1 MKPDFGL
8 LLLRLTFGLL
18 MMGHGLGKVQDLIAG
33 KTAFA
38 DPIGIGQGPSLAL
51 AAFAEFFCALA
62 VVVGFKTRWAAIPI
76 VVTMLVAAFIVHA
89 DDGWGQAGVPAAL
102 RLRLPHSGLHRRR
115 PALARRLDEQAATAT
130 RELAF

>member
-33 KTAFA
+33 KTAFP
-38 DPIGIGQGPSLAL
+38 DPIGIGSGPSLAL

-62 VVVGFKTRWAAIPI
+62 VVLGFKTRWAAIPV
-76 VVTMLVAAFIVHA
+76 VVTMLVAAFIFHA
-89 DDGWGQAGVPAAL
+89 GDGWEKQEFPLLYASAFLAL
-102 RLRLPHSGLHRRR
+102 VFTGSGRHSLDAWIKKRRR
-115 PALARRLDEQAATAT
+115 
-130 RELAF
+130 